1 MIAKLIKGKGFRG
14 ALEYDLQT
22 QKGQILETNM
32 AGQTARELAKEFGAI
47 RALRPNLTKAVC
59 HVSLSISPD
68 EKLSDEQWKSVAK
81 SYLKHMGFE
90 KCQYVAT
97 KHTDTEHPHIHLVVN
112 RIGIDGQV
120 VSDSQDYQRQES
132 LMRKLEQELNL
143 KTVEPSRE
151 AKRKSLTKGEVEHS
165 VRTGEPSTRM
175 LLQKIIDRTLQNGL
189 NLETFTH
196 KLEEQGV
203 KTRLNQASTGFVSG
217 ISFSLNEVALKGSD
231 LGKNYT
237 WNALQKRGLTHEQV
251 RHDQRIDGC
260 TLGENISSGQSDN
273 QSEEIRRNERGG
285 TFGNESQPLEPTRD
299 AKAEEQH
306 RIDQAFER
314 LARINKDS
322 EQRNTPDRSR
332 GQKLSR

>member
-1 MIAKLIKGKGFRG
+1 MIAKLIKGSGFRG
-14 ALEYDLQT
+14 ALEYDLQE

-32 AGQTARELAKEFGAI
+32 AGQTPRELAKEFGVI

-68 EKLSDEQWKSVAK
+68 EKLNDEQWKSVAG
-81 SYLKHMGFE
+81 SYLQYMGF
-90 KCQYVAT
+90 KSCQYVAT
-97 KHTDTEHPHIHLVVN
+97 KHTDTEHPHIHLVIN
-112 RIGIDGQV
+112 RISVEGQV
-120 VSDSQDYQRQES
+120 VSDSHDYQKQES

-143 KTVEPSRE
+143 KTVESSRE

-175 LLQKIIDRTLQNGL
+175 LLQKVIDSTLQSSL
-189 NLETFTH
+189 TLEAFTQ

-203 KTRLNQASTGFVSG
+203 KTRLNQGSTGFVSG

-237 WNALQKRGLTHEQV
+237 WKSLQKRGLIHEQV
-251 RHDQRIDGC
+251 RDDQRLDRC
-260 TLGENISSGQSDN
+260 PLRTSTEQE
-273 QSEEIRRNERGG
+273 QSEEYRRDERGG
-285 TFGNESQPLEPTRD
+285 TFSNEGQPFESTRD
-299 AKAEEQH
+299 AKAQEQC
-306 RIDQAFER
+306 RIDEAFER
-314 LARINKDS
+314 LARIHKDS

-332 GQKLSR
+332 GQNLSR